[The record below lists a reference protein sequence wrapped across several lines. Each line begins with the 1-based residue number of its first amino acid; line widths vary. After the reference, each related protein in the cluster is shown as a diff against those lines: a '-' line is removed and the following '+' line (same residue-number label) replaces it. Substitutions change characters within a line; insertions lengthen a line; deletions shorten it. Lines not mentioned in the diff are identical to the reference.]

1 MSMAENLI
9 TRLVVD
15 PAKVARALPFFAAMQ
30 ADVRTNEPDATF
42 YQWYQQKD
50 QPNVFWVMEVFADA
64 AAKDFHM
71 ARHQWRAAEFGEILI
86 EPPVFNDVASI

>member
-1 MSMAENLI
+1 MAENLI

-15 PAKVARALPFFAAMQ
+15 PAKIDRAMPFFIAMQ
-30 ADVRTNEPDATF
+30 ADVHDNEPDATF

-50 QPNVFWVMEVFADA
+50 APNVFWVVEIFADA

-71 ARHQWRAAEFGEILI
+71 ARHQWREGEFGELLI